1 MDIHPD
7 LVDGERGLVSMGCY
21 SYSSSHQ
28 ATSVLLDGGLGVAV
42 AAACLDHCAALSSY
56 NVLALLRVAS
66 EAERGKADT
75 GFICACAANITD
87 MTKTDDRT
95 CDATCAHESRM
106 PCGALF
112 VSEPGSPDQSELTV
126 TVSVYSR
133 FLDYSTTKA
142 GCLPRHS
149 TSDMHLPMRRF
160 SLPHRTNLFP
170 SIMSMP
176 GQCLSVCVG
185 ATKINSKMF
194 AMISSNPFGPSIP
207 SFECVCVA
215 LPDHLLNKL
224 QIYSLDQSECD
235 TSCDASGLVCGSSWS
250 GAYSLYSLPPPFQ
263 SQTIQR
269 TTNGPTGSE
278 TVQPIVQTPSIFQT
292 SDSPPDP
299 TKTLSTFAKPVLS
312 SASTNSPSTIVPTS
326 GRTRSSQTL
335 GPSTVTSVPTRP
347 QSTSVSITATI
358 STSTVAPQL
367 NAILPNDTPDNNE
380 DTVVTRVSGTIVT
393 LKPSKPAPTV
403 ILQSPSPSVVA
414 AERGPSNGA
423 SSVTTA
429 AIASS
434 IGILL
439 VAFLLIAN
447 ITAIHVRKDR
457 RKSEQVTAKTLHDAI
472 QSNSTTTDTLT
483 NTPLASMYYPAHRPT
498 AITADS
504 IPRALNA
511 PQPPPPPPPPMEQ
524 SFSNLSFLEGPVA
537 VGRVSS
543 QYYTSSPSMPRLVA
557 LNYEA
562 SLPGKGRQSLLSN
575 TERKSA
581 GGGGGGSR
589 YHSFGA
595 GANTQLGTM
604 QEVEGR
610 ELELGIENDE
620 THQAYNL
627 LTVYRSGILARESE
641 TSLVS
646 SMNSST
652 QLGTRSPN
660 GELKKSESSVF
671 MDVLSGND
679 ELEQHWL

>member
-1 MDIHPD
+1 MDEHPR

-21 SYSSSHQ
+21 SSRDQ
-28 ATSVLLDGGLGVAV
+28 ESVVLDGSLGVGV
-42 AAACLDHCAALSSY
+42 AAACLDHCAGVSSY

-66 EAERGKADT
+66 DVERGKAET
-75 GFICACAANITD
+75 GFMCACAANITD
-87 MTKTDDRT
+87 MIKTDDRT
-95 CDATCAHESRM
+95 CDATCADESRM
-106 PCGALF
+106 PCGALL
-112 VSEPGSPDQSELTV
+112 VSEPGNPDQSELTV

-133 FLDYSTTKA
+133 FLDYSTTET
-142 GCLPRHS
+142 GCLPWYF
-149 TSDMHLPMRRF
+149 TSEMHLPMRRF

-170 SIMSMP
+170 SIMSLP
-176 GQCLSVCVG
+176 GQCLSICVG

-194 AMISSNPFGPSIP
+194 AMISSNPFGLSIP

-215 LPDHLLNKL
+215 LPDHLLHKL
-224 QIYSLDQSECD
+224 RIYSLDQSECNS
-235 TSCDASGLVCGSSWS
+235 SCDASGLVCGSSWS
-250 GAYSLYSLPPPFQ
+250 GAYSLYSLPPPY
-263 SQTIQR
+263 SSPTIQR

-278 TVQPIVQTPSIFQT
+278 TGQPIVQTPPILQT
-292 SDSPPDP
+292 SDSTPDP
-299 TKTLSTFAKPVLS
+299 TKTRSTLAKPVLP
-312 SASTNSPSTIVPTS
+312 SASTNSPTTIAPIS
-326 GRTRSSQTL
+326 SRTQSSQTL
-335 GPSTVTSVPTRP
+335 GTSTVTTVPTRP
-347 QSTSVSITATI
+347 ESTSISITATI
-358 STSTVAPQL
+358 PTATLAPQL
-367 NAILPNDTPDNNE
+367 NAILPNDTPENNE
-380 DTVVTRVSGTIVT
+380 DIIATRVSGTIVT

-472 QSNSTTTDTLT
+472 QSNTADTHT

-504 IPRALNA
+504 TPRALNA
-511 PQPPPPPPPPMEQ
+511 PPPQEQ

-543 QYYTSSPSMPRLVA
+543 QYYTSSPSMPRLLA
-557 LNYEA
+557 LNYDA

-581 GGGGGGSR
+581 GGGSR
-589 YHSFGA
+589 YHSFGG

-604 QEVEGR
+604 QEVPEGR
-610 ELELGIENDE
+610 EFYSGIENDE

>member
-21 SYSSSHQ
+21 SYSYTTSHQ

-133 FLDYSTTKA
+133 FLDYSTTKT

-326 GRTRSSQTL
+326 GQTRSSQTL

-380 DTVVTRVSGTIVT
+380 DIVVTRVSGTIVT

-483 NTPLASMYYPAHRPT
+483 NTRLASMYYPAHRPT

-511 PQPPPPPPPPMEQ
+511 PQPQPPPPPPLEQ

-557 LNYEA
+557 LNYDA

-581 GGGGGGSR
+581 GGSR

-604 QEVEGR
+604 QEVERR